1 VGHLAGDDGFFVRN
15 FVRDLECPR
24 KLAASGVMGDGMGHH
39 RRLGT
44 RFVASGI
51 FTSHQR
57 GMDRDFLGWRLRFDL
72 REFSSDAGGPNT
84 KAPIAMKRINYPQP
98 VITLIHELKR
108 LPGIGP
114 RSAERMAV
122 WLLQS
127 SRADVPALAT
137 SLLEAQQVI
146 RPCPVCGF
154 FATAGGCEVCDDAT
168 REPHLLCVVEQA
180 TDVLPLERSGAFR
193 GRYHC
198 LGGKLSPLD
207 RVSPEDLQ
215 IPSLLRR
222 IDETGEEIEVIL
234 ALGSDVEGEATANYL
249 AELLRGRN
257 CRLTRIAQGLPAG
270 GGLEH
275 ADDLTLMRAM
285 QGRRSLE

>member
-1 VGHLAGDDGFFVRN
+1 
-15 FVRDLECPR
+15 
-24 KLAASGVMGDGMGHH
+24 
-39 RRLGT
+39 
-44 RFVASGI
+44 
-51 FTSHQR
+51 
-57 GMDRDFLGWRLRFDL
+57 
-72 REFSSDAGGPNT
+72 
-84 KAPIAMKRINYPQP
+84 MKRADFPEP
-98 VITLIHELKR
+98 VKALIGELKR
-108 LPGIGP
+108 LPGVGP
-114 RSAERMAV
+114 RSAERIAV

-127 SRADVPALAT
+127 PKANPAPLAT
-137 SLLEAQQVI
+137 ALLAAEATI

-154 FATAGGCEVCDDAT
+154 FATADGCEICADAARDDT
-168 REPHLLCVVEQA
+168 ILCVVEQA

-207 RVSPEDLQ
+207 RVSPEDLR
-215 IPSLLRR
+215 IPPLIRR
-222 IDETGEEIEVIL
+222 IEAAPIEIEVIL

-275 ADDLTLMRAM
+275 ADELTLLRAM
-285 QGRRSLE
+285 QGRRSV

>member
-1 VGHLAGDDGFFVRN
+1 MKHIDFPEPVKSLVG
-15 FVRDLECPR
+15 
-24 KLAASGVMGDGMGHH
+24 
-39 RRLGT
+39 
-44 RFVASGI
+44 
-51 FTSHQR
+51 
-57 GMDRDFLGWRLRFDL
+57 
-72 REFSSDAGGPNT
+72 
-84 KAPIAMKRINYPQP
+84 
-98 VITLIHELKR
+98 ELKR

-114 RSAERMAV
+114 RSAERIAV

-127 SRADVPALAT
+127 PKADPSALAEA
-137 SLLEAQQVI
+137 LLSAKELV

-154 FATAGGCEVCDDAT
+154 FATEAGCDVCDDPT
-168 REPHLLCVVEQA
+168 RDDKILCVVEQA

-207 RVSPEDLQ
+207 RVSPEDLR
-215 IPSLLRR
+215 IAPLIRR
-222 IDETGEEIEVIL
+222 VEAAPEEIEVIL

-275 ADDLTLMRAM
+275 ADELTLMRAM
-285 QGRRSLE
+285 QGRRGV

>member
-1 VGHLAGDDGFFVRN
+1 
-15 FVRDLECPR
+15 
-24 KLAASGVMGDGMGHH
+24 MGK
-39 RRLGT
+39 
-44 RFVASGI
+44 I
-51 FTSHQR
+51 FLTNQ
-57 GMDRDFLGWRLRFDL
+57 
-72 REFSSDAGGPNT
+72 
-84 KAPIAMKRINYPQP
+84 MKRADFPEP
-98 VITLIHELKR
+98 VKTLIGELKR
-108 LPGIGP
+108 LPGVGP
-114 RSAERMAV
+114 RSAERIAV

-127 SRADVPALAT
+127 AKANPAPLAEA
-137 SLLEAQQVI
+137 LLSAKEMI

-154 FATAGGCEVCDDAT
+154 FAMDSGCDVCEDPARDD
-168 REPHLLCVVEQA
+168 RMICVVEQA

-207 RVSPEDLQ
+207 RVSPEDLR
-215 IPSLLRR
+215 IPPLIRR
-222 IDETGEEIEVIL
+222 IEAAREEIEVIL

-275 ADDLTLMRAM
+275 ADELTLLRAM
-285 QGRRSLE
+285 QGRRSV

>member
-1 VGHLAGDDGFFVRN
+1 
-15 FVRDLECPR
+15 
-24 KLAASGVMGDGMGHH
+24 
-39 RRLGT
+39 
-44 RFVASGI
+44 
-51 FTSHQR
+51 
-57 GMDRDFLGWRLRFDL
+57 
-72 REFSSDAGGPNT
+72 
-84 KAPIAMKRINYPQP
+84 MKRIDFPES
-98 VITLIHELKR
+98 VRTLIGELKR

-114 RSAERMAV
+114 RSAERVAV

-127 SRADVPALAT
+127 PKAEPAVLA
-137 SLLEAQQVI
+137 EAVNTAKEQVK
-146 RPCPVCGF
+146 PCGSCGF
-154 FATAGGCEVCDDAT
+154 FATDEGCAVCDDSN
-168 REPHLLCVVEQA
+168 RDDQMLCVVEQA
-180 TDVLPLERSGAFR
+180 TDVLPLERSGVFR

-207 RVSPEDLQ
+207 RVSPEDLR

-222 IDETGEEIEVIL
+222 IDQAEEEVEVVL

-249 AELLRGRN
+249 ADLLREKN

-285 QGRRSLE
+285 QGRRSL

>member
-1 VGHLAGDDGFFVRN
+1 
-15 FVRDLECPR
+15 
-24 KLAASGVMGDGMGHH
+24 
-39 RRLGT
+39 
-44 RFVASGI
+44 
-51 FTSHQR
+51 
-57 GMDRDFLGWRLRFDL
+57 
-72 REFSSDAGGPNT
+72 
-84 KAPIAMKRINYPQP
+84 MKRTDFPEP
-98 VITLIHELKR
+98 VKALVAELKR

-114 RSAERMAV
+114 RSAERIAV

-127 SRADVPALAT
+127 TKSNSATLAE
-137 SLLEAQQVI
+137 SLLIAKEKV
-146 RPCPVCGF
+146 RPCPRCGF
-154 FATAGGCEVCDDAT
+154 FATAEGCDVCDDPA
-168 REPHLLCVVEQA
+168 RDDHALCVVEQA

-207 RVSPEDLQ
+207 RVSPEDLR
-215 IPSLLRR
+215 IPSLIRR
-222 IDETGEEIEVIL
+222 IEAADGEIEVIL

-275 ADDLTLMRAM
+275 ADELTLMRAM
-285 QGRRSLE
+285 QGRRSV